1 MNKAQLYFKKLPI
14 SFWIIVAIPT
24 LISIIY
30 FGLIA
35 SDRYV
40 SVSTFVVRSPQK
52 TASVGGL
59 SAFLQNVG
67 FSRSQDDTYV
77 VHQYMTSRDAVTQ
90 LDTDLN
96 LKQKYS
102 NTKVDLFSKYNP
114 LGFDNSNESLYDY
127 YQSKVKI
134 DLDTA
139 SSISTLSVRAYT
151 AEDALAINAKLLDMG
166 ENLVNQLNQRGRQDT
181 IATSEAEVQKAQD
194 KVKELSEKLA
204 QFRTKNQIF
213 DIEKQSAL
221 QLQLISKLQ
230 DQLIM
235 VKTQLAQ
242 VRAVT
247 PKNPQIITLKERE
260 RIISQDIAKETQK
273 MLGGSQ
279 SINQKS
285 TEYEQIA
292 LEKDVATKQLAST
305 LVSLEQNRN
314 EAERKQL
321 YLERISKPQKPDTA
335 VEPKRLKNIISVL
348 VLSLLIWGIFTML
361 FASVR
366 EHND

>member
-24 LISIIY
+24 FVSIVY

-52 TASVGGL
+52 TASVSGL

-90 LDTDLN
+90 LDSDIG
-96 LKQKYS
+96 LKQKYR
-102 NTKVDLFSKYNP
+102 DEAIDPFSKFNT
-114 LGFDNSNESLYDY
+114 LGLDNSNESLYEY
-127 YQSKVKI
+127 YQGKVKI

-139 SSISTLSVRAYT
+139 SSISTLSVRAYS
-151 AEDALAINAKLLDMG
+151 AEDAVEINTKLLDMG
-166 ENLVNQLNQRGRQDT
+166 ENLVNQLNKRGRQDM

-194 KVKELSEKLA
+194 KVKELSEKLT
-204 QFRTKNQIF
+204 QFRAKNQIF
-213 DIEKQSAL
+213 DVEKQSAL

-247 PKNPQIITLKERE
+247 PKNPQIITLQERE
-260 RIISQDIAKETQK
+260 RSINQDIAKETQK
-273 MLGGSQ
+273 MLGGNQ

-292 LEKDVATKQLAST
+292 LEKEVATKQLAST

-321 YLERISKPQKPDTA
+321 YLERISKPQKPDVA
-335 VEPKRLKNIISVL
+335 VEPKRLKNILSTLI
-348 VLSLLIWGIFTML
+348 LSLIIWGIMSL
-361 FASVR
+361 LLAGVK
-366 EHND
+366 EHKG

>member
-90 LDTDLN
+90 LDTDIG
-96 LKQKYS
+96 LKQKYDNS
-102 NTKVDLFSKYNP
+102 KIDLFSRFNVF
-114 LGFDNSNESLYDY
+114 GGDNSNESLYDY
-127 YQSKVKI
+127 YQGKVKI

-139 SSISTLSVRAYT
+139 SSISTLSVHAYS
-151 AEDALAINAKLLDMG
+151 AEDTLQINAKLLDMA
-166 ENLVNQLNQRGRQDT
+166 EALVNQLNQRGRQDA
-181 IATSEAEVQKAQD
+181 IATSEAEVQKAQN
-194 KVKELSEKLA
+194 KVKELSEKLT
-204 QFRTKNQIF
+204 QFRTEHQIF
-213 DIEKQSAL
+213 DVEKQSAL

-230 DQLIM
+230 DQLIA

-247 PKNPQIITLKERE
+247 PENPQIVTLKERE

-273 MLGGSQ
+273 MLGGNQ

-292 LEKDVATKQLAST
+292 LEKEVATKQLAST

-321 YLERISKPQKPDTA
+321 YLERISKPQKPDVA
-335 VEPKRLKNIISVL
+335 VEPKRLKNILSTLI
-348 VLSLLIWGIFTML
+348 LSLIIWGIMSL
-361 FASVR
+361 LLAGVK
-366 EHND
+366 EHKG